1 MASAKHI
8 LMALGAHPNLEDLKI
23 HQVQH
28 FLELGTR
35 LLPEILGSVNAT
47 AHSSSPPALAPKFQE
62 FLSFSLN
69 LTLEQ
74 VGVCWETLYPIL
86 TRAES
91 PNDFSAN
98 FDDSAFLEHS
108 IAAHSLMVQADT
120 CQQMSCDAKLVHK
133 PAIHSIAFT
142 LRRGALPIFCP
153 SLYCTRCLTRY
164 YYNYSVTEASNS
176 KSQRIY
182 YGGIPQWIE
191 VSDHIFVDI
200 EFCEWIEKE
209 MAFAQ

>member
-1 MASAKHI
+1 MASAKQV
-8 LMALGAHPNLEDLKI
+8 LMALDANPILENLKI
-23 HQVQH
+23 HQVQC

-74 VGVCWETLYPIL
+74 VDTCWETLYPIL
-86 TRAES
+86 TCAES

-108 IAAHSLMVQADT
+108 VGMI
-120 CQQMSCDAKLVHK
+120 
-133 PAIHSIAFT
+133 
-142 LRRGALPIFCP
+142 
-153 SLYCTRCLTRY
+153 
-164 YYNYSVTEASNS
+164 
-176 KSQRIY
+176 
-182 YGGIPQWIE
+182 
-191 VSDHIFVDI
+191 
-200 EFCEWIEKE
+200 
-209 MAFAQ
+209 